1 MGFPDWFLAPLL
13 RPGDRPPGA
22 RRLRR
27 LPAGSPSSSFGLAPS
42 GARPLYPSRAS
53 SSATSFAGATRR

>member
-1 MGFPDWFLAPLL
+1 MGFPNWFLAPLL

-27 LPAGSPSSSFGLAPS
+27 LPGASSSFGLAPL
-42 GARPLYPSRAS
+42 GARALYPSRAS
-53 SSATSFAGATRR
+53 NSATSFAGATRR